1 MFSKHNFINHKIYK
15 MKRFHA
21 FIMLLALGSATFMGC
36 HPGRSVT
43 KSILGGGTGVGGTVV
58 KTVGTVVGL
67 ILLSKLIKSVMKTVT
82 GSIAFDNLSQNENF
96 KNNFNE
102 DTKLSS
108 FAQNDFLKT
117 ALQVLVAEHYKIPL
131 TTVVNNYA
139 GLNTV
144 GDLATFIGEN
154 GSAKAL
160 TEIK

>member
-1 MFSKHNFINHKIYK
+1 MKKIQTFIVLVAIT
-15 MKRFHA
+15 
-21 FIMLLALGSATFMGC
+21 SATFMGC

-67 ILLSKLIKSVMKTVT
+67 ILLSKLIKSVLKTVVGT
-82 GSIAFDNLSQNENF
+82 KAFSNLSQNENF
-96 KNNFNE
+96 TNNFNE
-102 DTKLSS
+102 DTKLNS
-108 FAQNDFLKT
+108 FAKNDFLKT
-117 ALQVLVAEHYKIPL
+117 ALQVVVAQHYQIPL

-144 GDLATFIGEN
+144 GDLSTFVGKN
-154 GSAKAL
+154 ASAKVL

>member
-1 MFSKHNFINHKIYK
+1 

-21 FIMLLALGSATFMGC
+21 FILLVALGSASFTGC
-36 HPGRSVT
+36 MPGRNAT
-43 KSILGGGTGVGGTVV
+43 KGILGGGTGVGGTVV

-67 ILLSKLIKSVMKTVT
+67 ILLSKLIKSVLKTVV
-82 GSIAFDNLSQNENF
+82 GSKAFENLSQNENF

-102 DTKLSS
+102 DTKLNS

-117 ALQVLVAEHYKIPL
+117 ALQVLVAQHYQIPL

-144 GDLATFIGEN
+144 GDLSTFVGKN
-154 GSAKAL
+154 ASAQVL

>member
-1 MFSKHNFINHKIYK
+1 

-21 FIMLLALGSATFMGC
+21 FIMLLALGSATIIGC

-67 ILLSKLIKSVMKTVT
+67 ILLSKLIKSVMKTVV
-82 GSIAFDNLSQNENF
+82 GSRAFESLSQNENF
-96 KNNFNE
+96 TNNFNE
-102 DTKLSS
+102 ETKINS
-108 FAQNDFLKT
+108 FAKNDLLKT
-117 ALQVLVAEHYKIPL
+117 ALQVLVAEHYQIPL
-131 TTVVNNYA
+131 TTVTNNFA

-144 GDLATFIGEN
+144 GDLSTFVGEN
-154 GSAKAL
+154 ASAKVL

>member
-1 MFSKHNFINHKIYK
+1 
-15 MKRFHA
+15 
-21 FIMLLALGSATFMGC
+21 MLLALGSATFMGC

-67 ILLSKLIKSVMKTVT
+67 ILLSKLIKSVLKTVT
-82 GSIAFDNLSQNENF
+82 GAKAFENLSQNENF

-102 DTKLSS
+102 DTKLNS
-108 FAQNDFLKT
+108 FVQNDFLKT
-117 ALQVLVAEHYKIPL
+117 ALQVVVAQHYQIPL

-144 GDLATFIGEN
+144 GDLSTFIGKN
-154 GSAKAL
+154 ASAKVL

>member
-1 MFSKHNFINHKIYK
+1 MKKI
-15 MKRFHA
+15 HT
-21 FIMLLALGSATFMGC
+21 FIMLVTLGSATFMGC

-67 ILLSKLIKSVMKTVT
+67 ILLSKLIKSVMKTVL
-82 GSIAFDNLSQNENF
+82 GSKSFENLSQNENF

-102 DTKLSS
+102 DTKLNS
-108 FAQNDFLKT
+108 FVQNDFLKT
-117 ALQVLVAEHYKIPL
+117 ALQVLVAEHYQIPL

-144 GDLATFIGEN
+144 GDLSTFIGKN
-154 GSAKAL
+154 ASAKVL
-160 TEIK
+160 TGIK